1 MPSMDENTDILQWG
15 LEPGDAIAFHFLTLH
30 AAEGNSHMEH
40 RRRAYSI
47 RLLGDDMV
55 HAPRA
60 WKTSPHFP
68 GLQKELKAGTK
79 CSSMRARD
87 VAMPFVFGT
96 MPPSS
101 AVVGKDT
108 NCAACAHSP
117 DTQEHQWTIDS
128 FPSCGQA
135 LDRTS
140 TTSSS
145 SKISLIGCS
154 AEKSMAY
161 RNRVYLQVC
170 VCVLAMATHRKRSQ
184 DGNGRVA
191 QTDTKTTVPR

>member
-68 GLQKELKAGTK
+68 GLQKELKAGAP
-79 CSSMRARD
+79 MDHRL
-87 VAMPFVFGT
+87 
-96 MPPSS
+96 
-101 AVVGKDT
+101 
-108 NCAACAHSP
+108 
-117 DTQEHQWTIDS
+117 
-128 FPSCGQA
+128 FPV
-135 LDRTS
+135 LWTS
-140 TTSSS
+140 T
-145 SKISLIGCS
+145 
-154 AEKSMAY
+154 
-161 RNRVYLQVC
+161 RPN
-170 VCVLAMATHRKRSQ
+170 RSQ
-184 DGNGRVA
+184 GGNGVVVA